1 MVLAAPGL
9 LLTPPPSSSPPKTP
23 TRSYSAQIRSQNEE
37 KSRPPPNSA
46 YPYRRELDIDH
57 QTDPMPTC
65 RVDEHQ
71 RQETPVMM
79 SDSPHTSAPMVM
91 QGRALV
97 LKNTCRNASSTSVKK
112 HLSWSP
118 DIHPTARWVPSTP
131 HRSRPAG
138 YPSTRQP
145 GAVGAKER
153 ECNVGHYVEADDE
166 EETRPSAA
174 VPPSVL
180 GATTSTR
187 APTATIHDR
196 GITTTSPAPSPA
208 SFACPVE
215 APPTTADARGVKTE
229 TMSPTPERSPRGAHA
244 DPCPATAA
252 SPFPSPRYDDGLRG
266 KPDFLSEAHG
276 PSTVALQQRCHRA
289 SAPARRPSWPP
300 MSRPRPQRTPR
311 PGESRISS
319 PLRNRNFS
327 DVANHRPNGMV
338 ACPGT
343 E

>member
-1 MVLAAPGL
+1 
-9 LLTPPPSSSPPKTP
+9 
-23 TRSYSAQIRSQNEE
+23 
-37 KSRPPPNSA
+37 
-46 YPYRRELDIDH
+46 
-57 QTDPMPTC
+57 
-65 RVDEHQ
+65 
-71 RQETPVMM
+71 MM

-138 YPSTRQP
+138 YPPTRQP

-153 ECNVGHYVEADDE
+153 ECNVGPYVEADDE

-196 GITTTSPAPSPA
+196 GITTTSPAPSLAP
-208 SFACPVE
+208 FACPVA

-319 PLRNRNFS
+319 PLRNRIS
-327 DVANHRPNGMV
+327 PKYY
-338 ACPGT
+338 
-343 E
+343 

>member
-1 MVLAAPGL
+1 
-9 LLTPPPSSSPPKTP
+9 
-23 TRSYSAQIRSQNEE
+23 
-37 KSRPPPNSA
+37 
-46 YPYRRELDIDH
+46 
-57 QTDPMPTC
+57 
-65 RVDEHQ
+65 
-71 RQETPVMM
+71 MM

-180 GATTSTR
+180 GAITSTR
-187 APTATIHDR
+187 SPTATIHDR
-196 GITTTSPAPSPA
+196 GITTTSPAPSLAP
-208 SFACPVE
+208 FACPVA

-229 TMSPTPERSPRGAHA
+229 TMSPPPERSPRGAHA
-244 DPCPATAA
+244 APCPATAA
-252 SPFPSPRYDDGLRG
+252 PPFPSPRHDDGLRG

-300 MSRPRPQRTPR
+300 MPRSRPQRPPP

-319 PLRNRNFS
+319 PYRNRIFY
-327 DVANHRPNGMV
+327 HRYNAERTIVFAEG
-338 ACPGT
+338 G
-343 E
+343 

>member
-1 MVLAAPGL
+1 
-9 LLTPPPSSSPPKTP
+9 
-23 TRSYSAQIRSQNEE
+23 
-37 KSRPPPNSA
+37 
-46 YPYRRELDIDH
+46 
-57 QTDPMPTC
+57 
-65 RVDEHQ
+65 
-71 RQETPVMM
+71 MM

-138 YPSTRQP
+138 YPPTRQP

-180 GATTSTR
+180 GAITSTR

-196 GITTTSPAPSPA
+196 GITTTSPAPSLA

-229 TMSPTPERSPRGAHA
+229 TMSPPPERSPRGAHA
-244 DPCPATAA
+244 APCPATAA
-252 SPFPSPRYDDGLRG
+252 PPFPSPRHDDGLRG

-300 MSRPRPQRTPR
+300 MPRSRPQRPPP

-319 PLRNRNFS
+319 PYRNRIFFALPWVGARS
-327 DVANHRPNGMV
+327 PDGLVGQLVCSH
-338 ACPGT
+338 PGVLGSIPKRWAQG
-343 E
+343 

>member
-1 MVLAAPGL
+1 
-9 LLTPPPSSSPPKTP
+9 
-23 TRSYSAQIRSQNEE
+23 
-37 KSRPPPNSA
+37 
-46 YPYRRELDIDH
+46 
-57 QTDPMPTC
+57 
-65 RVDEHQ
+65 
-71 RQETPVMM
+71 M

-138 YPSTRQP
+138 YPPTRHS

-180 GATTSTR
+180 GAITSTR
-187 APTATIHDR
+187 SPTATIHDR
-196 GITTTSPAPSPA
+196 GITTTSPAPSLAP
-208 SFACPVE
+208 FACPVA

-229 TMSPTPERSPRGAHA
+229 TMSPTPERSPRGAH
-244 DPCPATAA
+244 TTHILSSQGA
-252 SPFPSPRYDDGLRG
+252 S
-266 KPDFLSEAHG
+266 
-276 PSTVALQQRCHRA
+276 T
-289 SAPARRPSWPP
+289 
-300 MSRPRPQRTPR
+300 
-311 PGESRISS
+311 
-319 PLRNRNFS
+319 
-327 DVANHRPNGMV
+327 
-338 ACPGT
+338 
-343 E
+343 